1 MSLKRITDNES
12 GITYTL
18 EAIIGVLLIIG
29 TILYLTGSLPYTAQ
43 KTGQFSKVQLMNIGR
58 DNLDLTVR
66 TSESELKGGGA
77 PIVEYILKANG
88 NPISYFTTPNS
99 IVNFTV
105 EYRNGY
111 PVNKTMN
118 FKASILYVSQTYNI
132 TANITYDN
140 STHNYSWIPKG
151 VFPYDPNGFYEYNVQ
166 AYDNEGIYSNWVTI
180 KVGYY
185 ELNCNILGVTGNRI
199 VSGVVTDVNGT
210 GISNL
215 TIQILSYQGSD
226 PIPANSPKGNSSVNK
241 TTNGGFSFDW
251 QMSCSTCPKGLYFIQ
266 AFNTSNS
273 SEASNMHV
281 LEYVSPQYLANKE
294 LLCGSQNISSSCE
307 SITVYEGSYV
317 ELYMSGSNNPLV
329 AGNFWVNYI
338 IDNSTG
344 KGGCPSSSCIITTK
358 QSNCQGQT
366 CYNATFNASVP
377 GVYSVFTCST
387 GCDNPWTSASGS
399 NSFLIYVLPA
409 TNKHIGN
416 TCVDGNEL
424 NTYMRRYIPAYVNY
438 NLYLIDSKGNR
449 FMKCPNFPVINGY
462 PTAEAVTVSTIAHIE
477 YIPENVNNMLEYRM
491 VLWYK

>member
-1 MSLKRITDNES
+1 MSLKRIADNES

-18 EAIIGVLLIIG
+18 EAIIGVLLVIG
-29 TILYLTGSLPYTAQ
+29 TILYLTGSMPYTAQ

-66 TSESELKGGGA
+66 TAESELKSGGA
-77 PIVEYILKANG
+77 PIVEYMLKANG
-88 NPISYFTTPNS
+88 NPITYFTKPNS

-105 EYRNGY
+105 EYRNGQL
-111 PVNKTMN
+111 VNKPMN
-118 FKASILYVSQTYNI
+118 FKATILYVSKTYNI
-132 TANITYDN
+132 TANITYDSLTN
-140 STHNYSWIPKG
+140 NYSWRVPEQ
-151 VFPYDPNGFYEYNVQ
+151 VFPAPNEFYEYNIQ

-185 ELNCNILGVTGNRI
+185 ELSTDILSVNGNRI
-199 VSGVVTDVNGT
+199 VSGIVTDVNGN

-215 TIQILSYQGSD
+215 GIRILTYQGGDEFPD
-226 PIPANSPKGNSSVNK
+226 PRPPIA
-241 TTNGGFSFDW
+241 TTINGTFSFDW
-251 QMSCSTCPKGLYFIQ
+251 LIGCGSPCNKGLYFIQ
-266 AFNTSNS
+266 AVNTSNY

-281 LEYVSPQYLANKE
+281 IEYVPPGDT

-317 ELYMSGSNNPLV
+317 ELYMGGSNNPLV

-344 KGGCPSSSCIITTK
+344 KNGCPSSSCIITTK
-358 QSNCQGQT
+358 QSNCQGQN

-377 GVYSVFTCST
+377 GVYSVFTCSG
-387 GCDNPWTSASGS
+387 GCENPWSSAFGS

-409 TNKHIGN
+409 TDKQIGD

-424 NTYMRRYIPAYVNY
+424 NAYMRRYIPAYVNY
-438 NLYLIDSKGNR
+438 NLYLIDSKGKG
-449 FMKCPNFPVINGY
+449 FVKCTNWPVINGY